1 MAVERG
7 LLLIADIAGYTRF
20 MEFHRTDL
28 AHAQDVV
35 ARLLEAVIDAG
46 PALRL
51 VEVEGDAAFM
61 YRPLRND
68 AGDALGETVVRQ
80 ALAMHRAFHA
90 RQQAIACLN
99 TCPCQGCSQTQH
111 LKIKFVAHVG
121 DVAPQ
126 RVKQLTR
133 LAGFD
138 VIVVHRMLKN
148 AVPVSEYLLM
158 SEPLFA
164 ACGEPIRRDARPLE
178 QELEGVGRACTH
190 YIDLATVAEP
200 LPERPRITPYGQRR
214 ETWGVLV
221 RTLPYVLGLR
231 KPCVGFRNLTPA

>member
-28 AHAQDVV
+28 AHAQDIV
-35 ARLLEAVIDAG
+35 ARLLEAMVDAAT
-46 PALRL
+46 ALRL
-51 VEVEGDAAFM
+51 VEVEGDAAFL
-61 YRPLRND
+61 YRPLRNG
-68 AGDALGETVVRQ
+68 AGDALGEAVVRH
-80 ALAMHRAFHA
+80 ARAMHRAFHA
-90 RQQAIACLN
+90 RQQAMACLN

-111 LKIKFVAHVG
+111 LKVKFVAHVG

-126 RVKQLTR
+126 RVKRLTR

-148 AVPVSEYLLM
+148 AVPISEYLLL
-158 SEPLFA
+158 SEPLFS

-178 QELEGVGRACTH
+178 QELESVGRAH
-190 YIDLATVAEP
+190 YIDLTTAVEP
-200 LPERPRITPYGQRR
+200 LPARPPITPSAQRR

-231 KPCVGFRNLTPA
+231 KPCLGFRNLTPA

>member
-35 ARLLEAVIDAG
+35 ACLLEAVIDAG

-61 YRPLRND
+61 
-68 AGDALGETVVRQ
+68 
-80 ALAMHRAFHA
+80 
-90 RQQAIACLN
+90 
-99 TCPCQGCSQTQH
+99 
-111 LKIKFVAHVG
+111 
-121 DVAPQ
+121 
-126 RVKQLTR
+126 
-133 LAGFD
+133 
-138 VIVVHRMLKN
+138 
-148 AVPVSEYLLM
+148 
-158 SEPLFA
+158 
-164 ACGEPIRRDARPLE
+164 
-178 QELEGVGRACTH
+178 
-190 YIDLATVAEP
+190 
-200 LPERPRITPYGQRR
+200 YGQRR